1 MPRQKPVAMLAR
13 LWSHCSGAALVEF
26 TLVAP
31 LLLTLALGMLAFGRG
46 LYQYQQVV
54 NGVRD
59 AARYLA
65 HQPSAQLYPTLN
77 ATLQSQAQTLATKG
91 CLTSCSSVELR
102 VANWHPADVSFNIA
116 AVSNPSSGVGACGGK
131 PCYRGATTL
140 YEVTVTATVNYQD
153 LSLLSGLGLPSIQF
167 HVRHEERNIP
177 D

>member
-1 MPRQKPVAMLAR
+1 MIRRSISTLLGLSR
-13 LWSHCSGAALVEF
+13 DRSGAALVEF

-31 LLLTLALGMLAFGRG
+31 LLVALAFGMLAFGRG

-65 HQPSAQLYPTLN
+65 HQSNPN
-77 ATLQSQAQTLATKG
+77 DATAKSQAQTLATKG
-91 CLTSCSSVELR
+91 CLTSCSSEQLR
-102 VANWHPADVSFNIA
+102 VANWHPADVSFNITN
-116 AVSNPSSGVGACGGK
+116 VPNGNSCSGK
-131 PCYRGATTL
+131 PCYNGAAALHEVVVTT
-140 YEVTVTATVNYQD
+140 TVNYQD
-153 LSLLSGLGLPSIQF
+153 LGLLDGLGLPSIQF

>member
-1 MPRQKPVAMLAR
+1 MIRRSITTLLRPWRDR
-13 LWSHCSGAALVEF
+13 SGAALVEF

-31 LLLTLALGMLAFGRG
+31 LLLTLALGMFAFGRG

-77 ATLQSQAQTLATKG
+77 STLQSQAQTLATKG
-91 CLTSCSSVELR
+91 CLASCSSVQLR
-102 VANWHPADVSFNIA
+102 VANWHPADVLFNIA
-116 AVSNPSSGVGACGGK
+116 PVSNPSSGNGSCGGK
-131 PCYRGATTL
+131 SCYRGATTL
-140 YEVTVTATVNYQD
+140 YEVTATSTVNYQD
-153 LSLLSGLGLPSIQF
+153 LGLLDGLGLPSIQF